1 MNGVGVVIRD
11 YEGEVLGAYASKKTG
26 FVDSFMVDAKAV
38 VCALE
43 FAYEM
48 GMRNII
54 LEGDA
59 LTVLKKLQIRES
71 NLSPIETFISD
82 A

>member
-1 MNGVGVVIRD
+1 MNGVDVVIRD

-26 FVDSFMVDAKAV
+26 FVDSFMVEAKAD

-54 LEGDA
+54 LEGE
-59 LTVLKKLQIRES
+59 KKLQIRKS
-71 NLSPIETFISD
+71 NLSPIETFISET
-82 A
+82 